1 MDARPKILA
10 SKLYPLKSIR
20 ADQMADA
27 LRALSSAELVTLYE
41 VGGKPF
47 LQMKTWERH
56 QQIRAKRSKYPEPEN
71 SNLISSDI
79 NCNQMISD
87 DCKCH
92 RNPIQ
97 SESEYENPNTNPKSN
112 PNTNSSSAGDF
123 EEFWAAYPR
132 KVGKS
137 DAQKAFAK
145 VKVPVQV
152 LIEAINKQKTTEQWC
167 KDGGKYIP
175 YPATWLNGSR
185 WQDEVEEYVVGEC
198 AVDDG
203 VVDDDDIADRFV
215 SEEQEDKLVCWEGSL
230 GKGVVYLT
238 ERQFESLMDKLGLD
252 AFERYVPK
260 LADFIINKKANVK
273 NHYET
278 ILKWYEEDT
287 QV

>member
-1 MDARPKILA
+1 MPNRILKESICTSDNIDELTTFQENVFYRLLVCCDDFGRMDARPKILA

-56 QQIRAKRSKYPEPEN
+56 QQIRAKRSKYPGPEN

-87 DCKCH
+87 DCICP

-97 SESEYENPNTNPKSN
+97 SESEYENPNPKSN
-112 PNTNSSSAGDF
+112 PNTNSSSAGAF

-167 KDGGKYIP
+167 KDGGKFIP
-175 YPATWLNGSR
+175 YPATWLNGGR
-185 WQDEVEEYVVGEC
+185 WQDEVSVKK
-198 AVDDG
+198 
-203 VVDDDDIADRFV
+203 
-215 SEEQEDKLVCWEGSL
+215 SSL
-230 GKGVVYLT
+230 DVASYEAALENYFLKFEKGGA
-238 ERQFESLMDKLGLD
+238 E
-252 AFERYVPK
+252 
-260 LADFIINKKANVK
+260 
-273 NHYET
+273 
-278 ILKWYEEDT
+278 
-287 QV
+287 

>member
-1 MDARPKILA
+1 MPNRILKESICTSDNIDELTTFQENVFYRLLVCCDDFGRMDARPKILA
-10 SKLYPLKSIR
+10 SKLYPLKTIR

-87 DCKCH
+87 DCICS

-97 SESEYENPNTNPKSN
+97 SESESEYENPN
-112 PNTNSSSAGDF
+112 PNQNSSSAKVAF

-145 VKVPVQV
+145 VKVPVLT
-152 LIEAINKQKTTEQWC
+152 LIEAINKQKKSEQWS

-175 YPATWLNGSR
+175 HPATWLNGER
-185 WQDEVEEYVVGEC
+185 WNDELDGSVSAKPAHESSLDLAAIDKWHETYIPVYKKRGE
-198 AVDDG
+198 A
-203 VVDDDDIADRFV
+203 
-215 SEEQEDKLVCWEGSL
+215 
-230 GKGVVYLT
+230 
-238 ERQFESLMDKLGLD
+238 
-252 AFERYVPK
+252 
-260 LADFIINKKANVK
+260 
-273 NHYET
+273 
-278 ILKWYEEDT
+278 
-287 QV
+287 

>member
-1 MDARPKILA
+1 MPNRILKESICTSDNIDELTTFQENVFYRLLVCCDDFGRMDARPKILA

-56 QQIRAKRSKYPEPEN
+56 QQIRAKRSKYPGPEN

-87 DCKCH
+87 DCICP

-97 SESEYENPNTNPKSN
+97 SESEYENPNPN
-112 PNTNSSSAGDF
+112 PNTNSSSAGAF

-175 YPATWLNGSR
+175 YPATWLNGGR
-185 WQDEVEEYVVGEC
+185 WQDEVKVESAKKKV
-198 AVDDG
+198 
-203 VVDDDDIADRFV
+203 
-215 SEEQEDKLVCWEGSL
+215 GSL
-230 GKGVVYLT
+230 DLARYDDMIK
-238 ERQFESLMDKLGLD
+238 D
-252 AFERYVPK
+252 YVPTWK
-260 LADFIINKKANVK
+260 GGAK
-273 NHYET
+273 
-278 ILKWYEEDT
+278 
-287 QV
+287 